1 MSEIQE
7 TDKAMRIIAI
17 IGGFI
22 ALVESLLVLINLR
35 LLSYGE
41 FFGIWSGILGIIFA
55 ILAIFLGIKPIRYTP
70 VFLGIL
76 GIGLIV
82 FGILIGGI
90 FVLLAALLGALT

>member
-55 ILAIFLGIKPIRYTP
+55 ILAIFLGIKPIQYTP